1 MPCSRLNRLRSQ
13 VNRLRAKV
21 TPGQWDRVLD
31 NAYADARIMLHLRL
45 AQYSTSRR
53 WLDESGLI
61 SEWRF
66 GWALGLLRYAGLEQT
81 HPDSLEA
88 LQAAVDTLNAATLR
102 LRTSGT
108 PRLHELRAK
117 AGKRYMLNRYS

>member
-1 MPCSRLNRLRSQ
+1 MKKWSLGPTVLVPLGEDRQNDTTSRRPL
-13 VNRLRAKV
+13 VV
-21 TPGQWDRVLD
+21 DIWVLLCLL
-31 NAYADARIMLHLRL
+31 M

-53 WLDESGLI
+53 WLDETGLI

-66 GWALGLLRYAGLEQT
+66 GWALGLLRYAGLEQA

-88 LQAAVDTLNAATLR
+88 LQAAVDSLNAATLR

-117 AGKRYMLNRYS
+117 AGKRYRLNRYS